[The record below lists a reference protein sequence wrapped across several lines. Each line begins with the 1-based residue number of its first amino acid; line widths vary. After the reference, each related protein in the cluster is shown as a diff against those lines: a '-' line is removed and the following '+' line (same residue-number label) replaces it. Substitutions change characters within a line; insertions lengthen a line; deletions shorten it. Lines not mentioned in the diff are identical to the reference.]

1 MLGDS
6 IGDDFAVFCHGI
18 HLHLLG
24 VEHEL
29 RDDHGVFLADRSSQ
43 FEETLQFVLVGA
55 DIHRRAGEHI
65 RGADEDGEAHFLNE
79 AVDIVH
85 RGEGAPLGLVH
96 ADTVEHGREL
106 IAVFGIVNRLRG
118 GAKDRHVLCVEFERE
133 VVRNLPAC
141 GDNHTVGVLQLE
153 DIHHAL
159 EGQLVEIKAVAH
171 VVVGGDGLGVV
182 VYHHGAVS
190 VLANGLERLHAAP
203 VELHGGADTVS
214 TGAEHD
220 DGALVVEVLHIVGY
234 ARVGQVEV
242 VGLCGE
248 LTGEGVYLLHHRQ
261 NAFALAVVARHEDG
275 LVHIHLL
282 AEAQGFGNLEI
293 RETAHL
299 RLTQQVG
306 VECFQREKGLQTG
319 VYLADMLQ
327 FLKEPAVNLRQFVQ
341 TVDGVAA
348 AERLREEEDTLV
360 GRCGE
365 SMVKVIHLQGFV
377 LGEAV
382 HALSY
387 HTEAFL
393 DGVFEGAPYRHHLSD
408 GFHG

>member
-29 RDDHGVFLADRSSQ
+29 RDDHRVFLADRGSQ

-55 DIHRRAGEHI
+55 YIHRRAGEHI

-85 RGEGAPLGLVH
+85 RGECAPLGLVH
-96 ADTVEHGREL
+96 ADTVEHGGEL
-106 IAVFGIVNRLRG
+106 IAVFGVVDRLRG
-118 GAKDRHVLCVEFERE
+118 GAEDRHVLRVEFERE

-141 GDNHTVGVLQLE
+141 GDNHAVGVLQLE

-182 VYHHGAVS
+182 VNHHGAVS

-203 VELHGGADTVS
+203 VELYGGADTVS
-214 TGAEHD
+214 TGAEHY

-234 ARVGQVEV
+234 A
-242 VGLCGE
+242 
-248 LTGEGVYLLHHRQ
+248 
-261 NAFALAVVARHEDG
+261 
-275 LVHIHLL
+275 
-282 AEAQGFGNLEI
+282 
-293 RETAHL
+293 
-299 RLTQQVG
+299 
-306 VECFQREKGLQTG
+306 
-319 VYLADMLQ
+319 
-327 FLKEPAVNLRQFVQ
+327 
-341 TVDGVAA
+341 
-348 AERLREEEDTLV
+348 
-360 GRCGE
+360 
-365 SMVKVIHLQGFV
+365 
-377 LGEAV
+377 
-382 HALSY
+382 
-387 HTEAFL
+387 
-393 DGVFEGAPYRHHLSD
+393 
-408 GFHG
+408 

>member
-1 MLGDS
+1 MDGGVSGVYPCELDMLGDS

-182 VYHHGAVS
+182 VNHHGAVS

-214 TGAEHD
+214 TGAEHN

-306 VECFQREKGLQTG
+306 VECFQRGKGLQTG
-319 VYLADMLQ
+319 IYLADML
-327 FLKEPAVNLRQFVQ
+327 
-341 TVDGVAA
+341 
-348 AERLREEEDTLV
+348 
-360 GRCGE
+360 
-365 SMVKVIHLQGFV
+365 
-377 LGEAV
+377 
-382 HALSY
+382 
-387 HTEAFL
+387 
-393 DGVFEGAPYRHHLSD
+393 
-408 GFHG
+408 